1 MTGSWIRIVTMEVL
15 KCELLNSIGYEK
27 DTNQDAPRIWV
38 YTTGKIWFLSAE
50 IRRTLGQVNLD
61 G

>member
-1 MTGSWIRIVTMEVL
+1 MEVL
-15 KCELLNSIGYEK
+15 KSELSNSIGREN
-27 DTNQDAPRIWV
+27 DTNQDDPRIWV
-38 YTTGKIWFLSAE
+38 YTTGKMWFLSAE